1 MRLAWVRGN
10 WSSRGPPP
18 RPGWRNPSPWR
29 TIPPPMSLLAF
40 LLVAQTAT
48 QDTVRPYL
56 AFPEPGLDDPAA
68 YEGYATRVYQDAS
81 HNAFQVYLKGNTGRV
96 VNLWAD
102 AANESVGFTVR
113 DSSGR
118 PAELAWGSS
127 GAVVTGSARTRSVS
141 YALELPSTVR
151 VGLFLLGSM
160 RVERDFQYAGRDSLS
175 LGTPAFP
182 QSELAELIDHIAK
195 LKTPERARH
204 LSLLGLKTIDA
215 LRARLLPRVTAKLG
229 DTVWVVRVEQ
239 ESFDGK
245 NHLWLA
251 LEGDARETVP
261 TLSGS
266 TVTVRRPAGG
276 PVRLTVRVRTDA
288 PALVPLGRAEIFNED
303 FQRFAAQVRADT
315 AHTLRY
321 RRLEREVRGVE
332 LLSYREKLMAGLPNF
347 ATYFGRDM
355 LMTALLMQP
364 VWAPAMSEHVVASA
378 LGKLSP
384 TGDVSHEEAL
394 GGQAIRENAAEYN
407 RLVSAGQLARA
418 RALLAHLAATRE
430 NYIMVDDDFQLPV
443 VAARYLADPRVPADR
458 KRGFLRAQQHLARL
472 VSNLAFVVRKAAPYA
487 RDPVATN
494 LVSFPRASDGSWI
507 SASWRDSHA
516 GYGGGRFAM
525 DVNAIWV
532 PHALE
537 AVGTILDALT
547 QLGVTP
553 VIREEP
559 LAAFARDRAALQR
572 AVATWK
578 GAERHFRVALAR
590 RPVVDRVAARLRWL
604 PPTEGEYWNRVAQR
618 TAVLADTLRF
628 LALSLDAAGR
638 PIPIVNTDPAML
650 LLVDSLSRDRT
661 LELIGPILQPY
672 PWGLFVDDL
681 GPVAANDAY
690 ATREVWEGFR
700 RDPYHSPTVVWGRD
714 VNALLAGLAKQIAAA
729 TASSRADVAP
739 LRDALQRTVTAV
751 DRSGL
756 RHAELWSYRIENG
769 RLLPVRYGTSSD
781 VQLWSLTDLAV
792 QFWLDRIAKP

>member
-1 MRLAWVRGN
+1 MRLACVRGN

-18 RPGWRNPSPWR
+18 GPGWRNPSPWR

-48 QDTVRPYL
+48 QHTVPPYL
-56 AFPEPGLDDPAA
+56 AFPDPGLDEPAA

-81 HNAFQVYLKGNTGRV
+81 HNGFQVYLKGNTGRV

-118 PAELAWGSS
+118 PAELAWGSA
-127 GAVVTGSARTRSVS
+127 GAVVTGSAHTRSVS

-182 QSELAELIDHIAK
+182 QSELAELIDHIAN

-303 FQRFAAQVRADT
+303 FQRFAAQVRADS
-315 AHTLRY
+315 AHPLTS

-332 LLSYREKLMAGLPNF
+332 LLCYREKLMAGLPNF

-355 LMTALLMQP
+355 LVTALLMQP
-364 VWAPAMSEHVVASA
+364 VWAPAMSEHVVVSA

-407 RLVSAGQLARA
+407 RLVSVGQLARA
-418 RALLAHLAATRE
+418 RALLQHLAATRE

-443 VAARYLADPRVPADR
+443 VAARYLSDSRVPADR
-458 KRGFLRAQQHLARL
+458 KRTFLRVEQHLTRL
-472 VSNLAFVVRKAAPYA
+472 VSNLAFVARKAAPYT
-487 RDPVATN
+487 RSPVATN
-494 LVSFPRASDGSWI
+494 LVSFPRASDGESRPLDLGELAGQPGGI
-507 SASWRDSHA
+507 WRRTLRDGRERHLGA
-516 GYGGGRFAM
+516 ARAGGGR
-525 DVNAIWV
+525 D
-532 PHALE
+532 
-537 AVGTILDALT
+537 DS
-547 QLGVTP
+547 
-553 VIREEP
+553 RR
-559 LAAFARDRAALQR
+559 AAAARRHARDSRAAARHLR
-572 AVATWK
+572 A
-578 GAERHFRVALAR
+578 RAR
-590 RPVVDRVAARLRWL
+590 
-604 PPTEGEYWNRVAQR
+604 G
-618 TAVLADTLRF
+618 
-628 LALSLDAAGR
+628 
-638 PIPIVNTDPAML
+638 
-650 LLVDSLSRDRT
+650 
-661 LELIGPILQPY
+661 
-672 PWGLFVDDL
+672 
-681 GPVAANDAY
+681 
-690 ATREVWEGFR
+690 
-700 RDPYHSPTVVWGRD
+700 
-714 VNALLAGLAKQIAAA
+714 
-729 TASSRADVAP
+729 
-739 LRDALQRTVTAV
+739 
-751 DRSGL
+751 
-756 RHAELWSYRIENG
+756 
-769 RLLPVRYGTSSD
+769 
-781 VQLWSLTDLAV
+781 
-792 QFWLDRIAKP
+792 

>member
-102 AANESVGFTVR
+102 AANESVGLTVR

-127 GAVVTGSARTRSVS
+127 GAVVTGSAHTRSVS

-215 LRARLLPRVTAKLG
+215 LRV
-229 DTVWVVRVEQ
+229 
-239 ESFDGK
+239 
-245 NHLWLA
+245 
-251 LEGDARETVP
+251 
-261 TLSGS
+261 
-266 TVTVRRPAGG
+266 
-276 PVRLTVRVRTDA
+276 
-288 PALVPLGRAEIFNED
+288 
-303 FQRFAAQVRADT
+303 
-315 AHTLRY
+315 

-443 VAARYLADPRVPADR
+443 VAARYLADPRVSADR
-458 KRGFLRAQQHLARL
+458 KRDFLRTGQHLARL

-494 LVSFPRASDGSWI
+494 LVSFPRAPDGHWI
-507 SASWRDSHA
+507 SASWRDSRA
-516 GYGGGRFAM
+516 GYGGGRAAM
-525 DVNAIWV
+525 DVNVIWV

-537 AVGTILDALT
+537 AVGTILDALK

-553 VIREEP
+553 VIREQP

-572 AVATWK
+572 AVTSWK

-590 RPVVDRVAARLRWL
+590 KDVSERVAARLRWL
-604 PPTEGEYWNRVAQR
+604 PSAEGEYWNNVAQR
-618 TAVLADTLRF
+618 TGAPADTLRF
-628 LALSLDAAGR
+628 LALSLDGAGR

-650 LLVDSLSRDRT
+650 LLVDSLGPDRT
-661 LELIGPILQPY
+661 LELIGPIMLPY
-672 PWGLFVDDL
+672 PWGLFVDGL
-681 GPVAANDAY
+681 GPVVANDAY
-690 ATREVWEGFR
+690 ATRDVWEAFR
-700 RDPYHSPTVVWGRD
+700 RDRYHSTTVVWGRD
-714 VNALLAGLAKQIAAA
+714 VNALLAGLARQLPAG
-729 TASSRADVAP
+729 DVGAQHAAP
-739 LRDALQRTVTAV
+739 LGDAVHRITDAV
-751 DRSGL
+751 DHSGL
-756 RHAELWSYRIENG
+756 RHAELWSYAIENG
-769 RLLPVRYGTSSD
+769 RLVPSRYGTSSD

-792 QFWLDRIAKP
+792 QYLLNHPIP

>member
-1 MRLAWVRGN
+1 
-10 WSSRGPPP
+10 
-18 RPGWRNPSPWR
+18 
-29 TIPPPMSLLAF
+29 MSLLAIV
-40 LLVAQTAT
+40 LAAATAARA
-48 QDTVRPYL
+48 DTVPPYL
-56 AFPEPGLDDPAA
+56 AFPEAGLDDPAA
-68 YEGYATRVYQDAS
+68 YEGYTTRVYQDAS
-81 HNAFQVYLKGNTGRV
+81 GNAFQVYLKGSTGRV
-96 VNLWAD
+96 VQLWAD
-102 AANESVGFTVR
+102 AANESAGFTAR
-113 DSSGR
+113 DSSGK
-118 PAELAWGSS
+118 PAELAWGPSE
-127 GAVVTGSARTRSVS
+127 AVVARSARTRSVS
-141 YALELPSTVR
+141 YGLELPSSVTI
-151 VGLFLLGSM
+151 GLFLLGSM
-160 RVERDFQYAGRDSLS
+160 RVERDFQYAARDSLP
-175 LGTPAFP
+175 LGTTPFP
-182 QSELAELIDHIAK
+182 QAELVELIDRLAK
-195 LKTPERARH
+195 LKGPERARH
-204 LSLLGLKTIDA
+204 LSLLGVKTIDA
-215 LRARLLPRVTAKLG
+215 LRARLTPRVVLTPHPPLRNAERG
-229 DTVWVVRVEQ
+229 DEGVRADTTWAVHVEQ
-239 ESFDGK
+239 VSFDGK

-261 TLSGS
+261 ALSGS

-276 PVRLTVRVRTDA
+276 PVRLTVRVTTDA
-288 PALVPLGRAEIFNED
+288 PALTPLTRAEIFNDE
-303 FQRFAAQVRADT
+303 FLRFAAQVRADT
-315 AHTLRY
+315 AHPLRF

-364 VWAPAMSEHVVASA
+364 VWSPAMSEHVVGSA

-384 TGDVSHEEAL
+384 AGDVSHEEAL

-458 KRGFLRAQQHLARL
+458 KRGFLRAEQHLARL
-472 VSNLAFVVRKAAPYA
+472 VSNLAFVARNAAPYA
-487 RDPVATN
+487 RDPVATK
-494 LVSFPRASDGSWI
+494 LVSFPRAPNGGGSWI

-618 TAVLADTLRF
+618 TVVLADTLRF
-628 LALSLDAAGR
+628 LALSLDADGR
-638 PIPIVNTDPAML
+638 PIPIVNTDPVML

-681 GPVAANDAY
+681 GPVVANDAY

-714 VNALLAGLAKQIAAA
+714 VNVLLAGLARQLAG
-729 TASSRADVAP
+729 DVGAQHAAP
-739 LRDALQRTVTAV
+739 LHDALRSISDAV

-756 RHAELWSYRIENG
+756 RHAELWSYTIENG
-769 RLLPVRYGTSSD
+769 RLVPSRYGTSSD

-792 QFWLDRIAKP
+792 QYLLNHPTP